1 MLIVDGS
8 VIRPVKELKG
18 QIRLV
23 VNTFDWF

>member
-18 QIRLV
+18 QIRLIV
-23 VNTFDWF
+23 ITFDWF